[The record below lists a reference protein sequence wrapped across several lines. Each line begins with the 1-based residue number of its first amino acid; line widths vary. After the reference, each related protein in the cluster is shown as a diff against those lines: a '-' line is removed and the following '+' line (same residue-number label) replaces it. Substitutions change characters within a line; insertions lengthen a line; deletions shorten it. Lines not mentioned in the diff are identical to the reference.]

1 MPPRTSHFPDTA
13 VRLAPYAVN
22 NLAKPGKHAR
32 AGLVDDTA
40 IGGIG
45 VGRENDLA
53 INIKLLLGMGTV
65 PNANRA

>member
-1 MPPRTSHFPDTA
+1 MPLRTPHLPGAA
-13 VRLAPYAVN
+13 VRLAPCAVN

-32 AGLVDDTA
+32 AGLVDETT

-45 VGRENDLA
+45 VGREDDLA

>member
-1 MPPRTSHFPDTA
+1 MPLRTPHLPDAA
-13 VRLAPYAVN
+13 VRLPPCVVN

-32 AGLVDDTA
+32 AGLIDHTT

-45 VGRENDLA
+45 IGRENDLA
-53 INIKLLLGMGTV
+53 INIKLLLGMGNV